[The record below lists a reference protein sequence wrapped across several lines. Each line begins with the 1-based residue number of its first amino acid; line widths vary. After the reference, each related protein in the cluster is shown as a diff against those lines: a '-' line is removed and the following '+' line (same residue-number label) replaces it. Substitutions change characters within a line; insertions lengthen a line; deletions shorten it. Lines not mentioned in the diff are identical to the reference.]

1 MMQVTDDLVRVAV
14 VAMEAAENR
23 WRADTAHLNASGA
36 TSCPNAVRAR
46 AALTA
51 ALAAMWRPIEEAP
64 DSETVI
70 VGGGDAVY
78 PVTAS
83 WCGRFDEGDGWQVDG
98 QEDIHCEIG
107 WPTHF
112 MPLPS
117 PPKAEG

>member
-1 MMQVTDDLVRVAV
+1 MQVTDEMVRVAV
-14 VAMEAAENR
+14 KAYDAAVPEDNGVSTLGME
-23 WRADTAHLNASGA
+23 
-36 TSCPNAVRAR
+36 

-51 ALAAMWRPIEEAP
+51 ALAAMWRPISEAP

-83 WCGRFDEGDGWQVDG
+83 WGGQFDEGEGWQVDG

>member
-1 MMQVTDDLVRVAV
+1 MQVSDEMVESARKIIWGRDHNHLHGDDLI
-14 VAMEAAENR
+14 
-23 WRADTAHLNASGA
+23 
-36 TSCPNAVRAR
+36 R

-51 ALAAMWRPIEEAP
+51 ALAAMWRPISEAP

-70 VGGGDAVY
+70 VGGGDATY

-83 WCGRFDEGDGWQVDG
+83 WCGGFDEGDGWQIDG
-98 QEDIHCEIG
+98 QEDIHLEIG

>member
-1 MMQVTDDLVRVAV
+1 MMQVTDEMVRVACRGYGV
-14 VAMEAAENR
+14 SDPTPTHKIAM
-23 WRADTAHLNASGA
+23 
-36 TSCPNAVRAR
+36 R
-46 AALTA
+46 AAITA
-51 ALAAMWRPIEEAP
+51 AFAAMWRPIEEAP

-83 WCGRFDEGDGWQVDG
+83 WGGQFDEGEGWQVDG
-98 QEDIHCEIG
+98 QEDIHCETG

-117 PPKAEG
+117 PPTREA